1 MLLLDRDGAR
11 TDAWTRSADGA
22 AAKDGHAL
30 VEFAVLPEAL
40 AAAPAG
46 QPLGVVIPNTVT
58 AAELAPHLPR
68 LALVAIAFPAFSDG
82 RGYSIAKALRREGY
96 SGTLRASGPLIP
108 DQFAYALACGFDEIE
123 LPDTSASRQSV
134 AQWLGAKTHLPATYQ
149 RGYRRDGNILD
160 ARRRARSAAA
170 PADGRIA

>member
-11 TDAWTRSADGA
+11 TDEWTRSTDGA

-30 VEFAVLPEAL
+30 VDFAALPDAL
-40 AAAPAG
+40 ATAPSDKT
-46 QPLGVVIPNTVT
+46 LGVIIANTVT
-58 AAELAPHLPR
+58 AAELAPHLDR
-68 LALVAIAFPAFSDG
+68 LALIAVVFPSFSDG
-82 RGYSIAKALRREGY
+82 RGYSLATALRREGF

-149 RGYRRDGNILD
+149 RGYRRDGNILE
-160 ARRRARSAAA
+160 ARRQARSTAA
-170 PADGRIA
+170 PADDRPA

>member
-1 MLLLDRDGAR
+1 MLLLDRDGPR
-11 TDAWTRSADGA
+11 NDEWIRSADPADSKIGR
-22 AAKDGHAL
+22 AL
-30 VEFAVLPEAL
+30 VDFAVLPGAL

-46 QPLGVVIPNTVT
+46 QPLGVFIPNTVT

-68 LALVAIAFPAFSDG
+68 LALIAIAFPAFSDG

-123 LPDTSASRQSV
+123 LPDTSAARQSA
-134 AQWLGAKTHLPATYQ
+134 AQWLGARTHLPATYQ
-149 RGYRRDGNILD
+149 RGYRRDGNILE
-160 ARRRARSAAA
+160 ARLHARSVAA
-170 PADGRIA
+170 PAGGGNA